1 MAKYI
6 MESTLCMG
14 SQPSEDTQSVVK
26 CSAFSCLVSASLV
39 CGAPWRARA
48 LNELGAAPG
57 EVEVLVVNRTTR
69 HSIRVRN
76 YEADLDATRVP
87 LANVPDPIGVAARRR
102 GRIRS

>member
-1 MAKYI
+1 LA
-6 MESTLCMG
+6 
-14 SQPSEDTQSVVK
+14 
-26 CSAFSCLVSASLV
+26 SASLV
-39 CGAPWRARA
+39 CGAPWRVRA

-87 LANVPDPIGVAARRR
+87 LANVPDPIGVKQRALARLIGTVFPVRLRGIAA
-102 GRIRS
+102 GVMKMTEPRSGTA